1 MKKII
6 LILFALNSYTLFAQ
20 TDSLLPV
27 SNVVVHKDFR
37 LELLGKKE
45 AELNAAIT
53 ASMAR
58 SAMGYRLQV
67 LSTNDR
73 DLAMKTKSQLLQ
85 QYPEQKT
92 YMFYQ
97 SPFVKLRFGNFK
109 TRQEAETYRK
119 QISRMLGGASIY
131 IVPERI
137 EVKPEKESKEE
148 EQQ

>member
-6 LILFALNSYTLFAQ
+6 LVLFALNSCTLFAQ

-45 AELNAAIT
+45 AELNAAIA

-73 DLAMKTKSQLLQ
+73 ELAMKTKSQLLQ
-85 QYPEQKT
+85 QYPEQKI

-109 TRQEAETYRK
+109 TTQEAETYRK

-137 EVKPEKESKEE
+137 EVKPDKDSKEE
-148 EQQ
+148 DQQ